1 LGLPFELGD
10 HHVVIG
16 ASVGVAIAPDD
27 GDNADQLLK
36 NADMALYRAKGDGR
50 ARFHFFESEM
60 DVKAQARRA
69 LELDL
74 RAAVTVGEFEVF
86 YQPFVNLAENRITG
100 FEALLRWNHPTRG
113 RVSPAEFIPL
123 AEETGLITAIGE
135 WVIRQACTEAKTWP
149 SDLRVAVNVSP
160 VQFRNKT
167 LLSTVV
173 SALATSG
180 LRADLLE
187 LEITETVLM
196 TNNDATLAVLHEL
209 RSLGVRIAMDDFG
222 TGYSSLSYLRSF
234 PFDKIKIDQSFVR
247 DLTERPD
254 SIAIIRAVAD
264 LGQSF
269 GMTTTAEG
277 VETQEQLDKMRAEG
291 CNEVQGYFYSKPV
304 PASEIPQLLAAFRQG
319 LQTAA

>member
-1 LGLPFELGD
+1 
-10 HHVVIG
+10 
-16 ASVGVAIAPDD
+16 
-27 GDNADQLLK
+27 
-36 NADMALYRAKGDGR
+36 
-50 ARFHFFESEM
+50 
-60 DVKAQARRA
+60 
-69 LELDL
+69 
-74 RAAVTVGEFEVF
+74 
-86 YQPFVNLAENRITG
+86 
-100 FEALLRWNHPTRG
+100 
-113 RVSPAEFIPL
+113 
-123 AEETGLITAIGE
+123 
-135 WVIRQACTEAKTWP
+135 
-149 SDLRVAVNVSP
+149 
-160 VQFRNKT
+160 
-167 LLSTVV
+167 
-173 SALATSG
+173 
-180 LRADLLE
+180 
-187 LEITETVLM
+187 LM

>member
-1 LGLPFELGD
+1 
-10 HHVVIG
+10 
-16 ASVGVAIAPDD
+16 
-27 GDNADQLLK
+27 
-36 NADMALYRAKGDGR
+36 
-50 ARFHFFESEM
+50 
-60 DVKAQARRA
+60 
-69 LELDL
+69 
-74 RAAVTVGEFEVF
+74 
-86 YQPFVNLAENRITG
+86 
-100 FEALLRWNHPTRG
+100 
-113 RVSPAEFIPL
+113 
-123 AEETGLITAIGE
+123 
-135 WVIRQACTEAKTWP
+135 
-149 SDLRVAVNVSP
+149 
-160 VQFRNKT
+160 
-167 LLSTVV
+167 
-173 SALATSG
+173 
-180 LRADLLE
+180 
-187 LEITETVLM
+187 M